1 MVIKEVMED
10 ELTEL
15 IENTP
20 LVLVD
25 YSAVWCGPCHIQHEI
40 LEKIEPIVEG
50 KVVIVS
56 IDIDKNEKLA
66 GKLKIHAVP
75 TLQFFKDGKKVVF
88 KTDEADHDRFVG
100 VQAPET
106 LELIINKLSEEP
118 CETPEEKSDETLCE
132 TPEEKSEESS
142 KEPSEKPEEPSD

>member
-10 ELTEL
+10 ELIEL
-15 IENTP
+15 LENSP

-25 YSAVWCGPCHIQHEI
+25 YSAVWCGPCHSQHDI
-40 LEKIEPIVEG
+40 LEQIEPNVAD

-56 IDIDKNEKLA
+56 VDIDKNEKLA
-66 GKLKIHAVP
+66 GQLRIHAVP

-88 KTDEADHDRFVG
+88 KTDEGDMDRFVG

-106 LELIINKLSEEP
+106 LELIINKLSEAACEVP
-118 CETPEEKSDETLCE
+118 EENPDETVCET
-132 TPEEKSEESS
+132 SEEPVE
-142 KEPSEKPEEPSD
+142 EPSGEPEEPSD